1 MDETGKSDSSGE
13 RYVSEQ
19 GVAGPHA
26 RVGCRVTNGWTVVR
40 ADDEID
46 IAFAPL
52 VRAEVGRRLA
62 EGHRHFVLD
71 LCGTPFL
78 DSMGLGM
85 IVAVTKRIRSHHGS
99 LRIACSDRRLLHVF
113 ALGGLGTVY
122 SFHDSVEQAVPRP
135 PTGRDWPTGP
145 PARS

>member
-1 MDETGKSDSSGE
+1 YG
-13 RYVSEQ
+13 Q
-19 GVAGPHA
+19 
-26 RVGCRVTNGWTVVR
+26 VGCHVANGWTVVR

-71 LCGTPFL
+71 LCDTPFI

-85 IVAVTKRIRSHHGS
+85 IVAVTKLIRTHHGS
-99 LRIACSDRRLLHVF
+99 LRIACPARRLLHLF
-113 ALGGLGTVY
+113 ALGALGAVS
-122 SFHDSVEQAVPRP
+122 SFHDSVDKAVAQPPGAEGLAGWPSARDCPRL
-135 PTGRDWPTGP
+135 T
-145 PARS
+145 ARLRV

>member
-1 MDETGKSDSSGE
+1 M
-13 RYVSEQ
+13 SEQ
-19 GVAGPHA
+19 GVAGPDV
-26 RVGCRVTNGWTVVR
+26 RVGCHVANGWTVVK
-40 ADDEID
+40 ADEEID

-71 LCGTPFL
+71 LCDTPFI

-85 IVAVTKRIRSHHGS
+85 IVAVTKRIRSHQGS

-113 ALGGLGTVY
+113 ALGGLGAVY
-122 SFHDSVEQAVPRP
+122 SFHDSVGQAVAQP
-135 PTGRDWPTGP
+135 PCAEGLADWPP
-145 PARS
+145 VRS